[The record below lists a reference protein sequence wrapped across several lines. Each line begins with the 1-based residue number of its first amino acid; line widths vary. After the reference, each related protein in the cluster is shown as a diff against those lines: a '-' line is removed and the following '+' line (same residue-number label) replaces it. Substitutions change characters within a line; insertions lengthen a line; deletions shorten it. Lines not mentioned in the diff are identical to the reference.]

1 MNKLLLFWI
10 VLPFVGVAQDY
21 GFRKGSKNNDY
32 LYVKGKGITFSA
44 SPTWQRTPATETYE
58 ITDNSGSRGY
68 TTINPNGK
76 LGFYGEFGMVIFPSW
91 KGLIPIKKLK
101 KSRLMDY
108 VDFTLGYR
116 HYRGNEDVT
125 TTFTNALGQVT
136 SQFESTGNYSNG
148 FVFGRFDAHT
158 LLYFGKKKIDVTRK
172 HFIDQSI
179 GFNVDYNLL
188 RGSTTYE
195 PFNSSYSPVVKE
207 LKFYS
212 PMVVQFHYSLGIGI
226 RFNRAWM
233 MIPGISLPLV
243 NLTDWNG
250 LNARMNWFQSTY
262 RPIQGQIRLI
272 KLFEQAPKCGAH
284 GDPEDMKRQK
294 DFMDR
299 N

>member
-1 MNKLLLFWI
+1 
-10 VLPFVGVAQDY
+10 
-21 GFRKGSKNNDY
+21 
-32 LYVKGKGITFSA
+32 
-44 SPTWQRTPATETYE
+44 
-58 ITDNSGSRGY
+58 
-68 TTINPNGK
+68 
-76 LGFYGEFGMVIFPSW
+76 
-91 KGLIPIKKLK
+91 
-101 KSRLMDY
+101 
-108 VDFTLGYR
+108 
-116 HYRGNEDVT
+116 
-125 TTFTNALGQVT
+125 
-136 SQFESTGNYSNG
+136 
-148 FVFGRFDAHT
+148 
-158 LLYFGKKKIDVTRK
+158 LYFGKKKIDVTRK
-172 HFIDQSI
+172 QFIDQSI